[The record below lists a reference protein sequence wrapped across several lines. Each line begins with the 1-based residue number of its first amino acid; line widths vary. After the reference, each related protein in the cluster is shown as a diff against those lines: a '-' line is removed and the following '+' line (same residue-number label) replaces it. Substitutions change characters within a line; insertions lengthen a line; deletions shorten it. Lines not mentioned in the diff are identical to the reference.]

1 MTAKEESMS
10 ELILS
15 VAKLRSHN
23 IVLKKA
29 FQEEQK
35 AHQQCEMR
43 FREQEV
49 LTNVANEKI
58 DTLQLFNTRLTRRI
72 DLLQSE
78 IVNLKNEKK
87 ASWWPITK
95 SSKACNSD
103 EHKDLE
109 QRLEASIEE
118 LQSKILENETLQTR
132 LYESNYDEE
141 NHGSNLKEEICNLQ
155 EELENSKVTIQNLR
169 ANLENR
175 QRLYDELTLMHSK
188 YDALQLEFD
197 EKKNEFEKIITV
209 QNENTKTWKT
219 LLKEIW
225 FQEDYLKIR
234 ASLELDIQYRLQHLG
249 ASFFKKY
256 TEILGYNISYLDS
269 KQTEH
274 LLELFDIVSSR
285 PEPHINLNY
294 LERVLQSY
302 IAVVKKEKENPEV
315 FQLCLKNLK
324 EEKLDES
331 IIMSTIQHFSARS
344 QLWAKSKKFLQKHMH
359 EFNSILNEISALVV
373 FPVHIS

>member
-1 MTAKEESMS
+1 
-10 ELILS
+10 
-15 VAKLRSHN
+15 
-23 IVLKKA
+23 
-29 FQEEQK
+29 
-35 AHQQCEMR
+35 MR
-43 FREQEV
+43 
-49 LTNVANEKI
+49 N
-58 DTLQLFNTRLTRRI
+58 
-72 DLLQSE
+72 
-78 IVNLKNEKK
+78 
-87 ASWWPITK
+87 
-95 SSKACNSD
+95 
-103 EHKDLE
+103 
-109 QRLEASIEE
+109 
-118 LQSKILENETLQTR
+118 
-132 LYESNYDEE
+132 
-141 NHGSNLKEEICNLQ
+141 
-155 EELENSKVTIQNLR
+155 
-169 ANLENR
+169 
-175 QRLYDELTLMHSK
+175 
-188 YDALQLEFD
+188 LQLEFD

-359 EFNSILNEISALVV
+359 EFNSILNEISARVG
-373 FPVHIS
+373 ISNLFY